1 MKQLKMLLDEM
12 HQYVQAFNRNNQ
24 ILNDNW
30 QDKKSEQFSS
40 TCVTVVNNTCQEYM
54 QTVEQVQTGINSS
67 LEQLKS
73 MEPSHRQLLWSDR
86 SVRWQIL
93 LAGMKNCRLPVIKFW

>member
-1 MKQLKMLLDEM
+1 MRQLKMLLNEM

-24 ILNDNW
+24 ILVDNW

-67 LEQLKS
+67 LEQLKN
-73 MEPSHRQLLWSDR
+73 MEQELNKELTMNPSDYKR
-86 SVRWQIL
+86 
-93 LAGMKNCRLPVIKFW
+93 

>member
-1 MKQLKMLLDEM
+1 MRQLKMLLNEM

-24 ILNDNW
+24 ILVDNW
-30 QDKKSEQFSS
+30 QDKKSEHFSS

-73 MEPSHRQLLWSDR
+73 MEQELNKELTMNPSDY
-86 SVRWQIL
+86 
-93 LAGMKNCRLPVIKFW
+93 KK

>member
-1 MKQLKMLLDEM
+1 MRQLKMLLDEM

-24 ILNDNW
+24 ILVDNW
-30 QDKKSEQFSS
+30 QDKKSEHFCS

-73 MEPSHRQLLWSDR
+73 MEQELNKELTMNPSDYKR
-86 SVRWQIL
+86 
-93 LAGMKNCRLPVIKFW
+93 